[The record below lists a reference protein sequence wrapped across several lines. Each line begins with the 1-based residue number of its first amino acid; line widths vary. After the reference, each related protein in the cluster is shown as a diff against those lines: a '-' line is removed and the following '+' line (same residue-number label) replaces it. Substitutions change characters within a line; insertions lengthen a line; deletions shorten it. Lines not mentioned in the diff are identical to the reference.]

1 MGFCRQEYW
10 CGWPFLSPEDLPNL
24 GIEPRSPALQVDS
37 LPSEPPGKP
46 LEVFGHYL
54 HRSCFSIL
62 GGSLLDMPPTVD
74 FLMRRFSS
82 VFYVERGGK
91 GCAREH
97 LDNSTAVSG

>member
-1 MGFCRQEYW
+1 MKVKSESEVAQSCLT
-10 CGWPFLSPEDLPNL
+10 LSPSPE
-24 GIEPRSPALQVDS
+24 IEPGSPALQADS
-37 LPSEPPGKP
+37 FLSEPPGKP